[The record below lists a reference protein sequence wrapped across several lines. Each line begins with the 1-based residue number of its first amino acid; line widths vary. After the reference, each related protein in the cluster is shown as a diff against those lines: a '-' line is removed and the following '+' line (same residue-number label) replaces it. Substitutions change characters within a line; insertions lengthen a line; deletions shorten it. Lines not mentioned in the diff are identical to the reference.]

1 MDKESLEDDLMEL
14 DCGMDVDTVEEE
26 EEPLLSKQVMSL

>member
-26 EEPLLSKQVMSL
+26 EPLLSKQVMSL